1 MVPKAG
7 ATATGDGPAVS
18 TEDDPEVSHEPD
30 TEIDPVVKE
39 MEFVP
44 ASFIVTEETRIDDA
58 VPTRLPPPEIVR
70 LAPPVMLFPE
80 VVSLPVTDSEPRTS
94 IFELCVMLPDLPSF
108 PTPLFPSL

>member
-1 MVPKAG
+1 
-7 ATATGDGPAVS
+7 
-18 TEDDPEVSHEPD
+18 
-30 TEIDPVVKE
+30 

-80 VVSLPVTDSEPRTS
+80 VVSVPVPDSDPLTSSAVFCVTVPEMTRLRNPLLASSVATLAEVPHMVPVLPAEPH
-94 IFELCVMLPDLPSF
+94 VG
-108 PTPLFPSL
+108 